1 MTDCGSEK
9 IIIRPDMIL
18 FSFSGLVNFSFEKQ
32 IARIYIFLLTAHFVA
47 HMFAGLVL
55 ALWVVVLE
63 LSGFPSFGVP
73 RRFFCVLDIG
83 HGTKQDYPFI
93 FFKHESYIYAIATL

>member
-1 MTDCGSEK
+1 
-9 IIIRPDMIL
+9 
-18 FSFSGLVNFSFEKQ
+18 
-32 IARIYIFLLTAHFVA
+32 
-47 HMFAGLVL
+47 MFAELLLGWPL